1 MYVGMVSGS
10 IVATAKE
17 EDLIGKKLL
26 IVQKVAIPERTSMKK
41 SIEIA
46 VDAVGAGTGEYVL
59 VTKGEAARNVF
70 GASTSVIDAAIIAI
84 VDSIEVYE

>member
-1 MYVGMVSGS
+1 MYVGVVSGS

-17 EDLIGKKLL
+17 EDLVGKKLL
-26 IVQKVAIPERTSMKK
+26 IVQKVAIPERTTMKN

-46 VDAVGAGTGEYVL
+46 VDTVGAGTGEYVL
-59 VTKGEAARNVF
+59 VTKGEAARSVF